1 MNTVDPMILQM
12 IEKIQNSMTEN
23 LDGLQ
28 RKFNYVSSDKL
39 SINGATLMPIKLN
52 LMLYYDLQIRDT
64 TLDLILSPLE
74 LLLQTRMSEGV
85 DIGEVIKSMRKI
97 LTKNPAVEAWKQGIG
112 EIEQKFTERDEIWD
126 K

>member
-1 MNTVDPMILQM
+1 
-12 IEKIQNSMTEN
+12 MTEN